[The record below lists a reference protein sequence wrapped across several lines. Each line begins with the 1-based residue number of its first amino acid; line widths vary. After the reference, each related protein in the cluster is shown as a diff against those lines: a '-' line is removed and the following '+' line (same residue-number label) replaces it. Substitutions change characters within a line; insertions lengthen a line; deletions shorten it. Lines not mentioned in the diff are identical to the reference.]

1 MAQDYQ
7 ADSSVGQLLVLDEEP
22 ARKAYLGIAA

>member
-1 MAQDYQ
+1 MAQDCQ
-7 ADSSVGQLLVLDEEP
+7 ADPLIGQLLVLDEEP